1 MSALRDGRF
10 RFGALG
16 VCGRF
21 TNSRARADILP
32 QCLLLVWLTCVG
44 VRASKIQDPM
54 H

>member
-1 MSALRDGRF
+1 MSAMRDGWF

-16 VCGRF
+16 VCWRF
-21 TNSRARADILP
+21 ADSRARADILP

-44 VRASKIQDPM
+44 VRASKMQDLM